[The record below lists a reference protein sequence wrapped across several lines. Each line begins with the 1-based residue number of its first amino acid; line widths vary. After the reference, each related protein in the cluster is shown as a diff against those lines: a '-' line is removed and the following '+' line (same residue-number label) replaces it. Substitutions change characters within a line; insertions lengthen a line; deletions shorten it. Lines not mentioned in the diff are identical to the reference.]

1 MSKDASGPIVIKIG
15 GTTLEEQSSQPTL
28 WSGLVQLSSR
38 HPGGV
43 VLLHGGGKVVDKHL
57 SQLGFTTERKEG
69 IRITPKDQVQ
79 QITAIL
85 AGMINKSLVTSIN
98 QAGGKGVGL
107 CLGDGGLE
115 GIITSKATHYSF
127 DPGMVGEVTGAG
139 NAGLLRLLLREG
151 YFPVV
156 SSIGI
161 STLDGFLNV
170 NADDAAA
177 GVAMCL
183 KAHALVLLT
192 DVPGVLDGQKQVIP
206 TLNQE
211 EIDGLIASGV
221 ISGGMVPKVRAALGA
236 SKRSGAPVHILSG
249 NDPASLL
256 GWARGERVGTRIW
269 G

>member
-1 MSKDASGPIVIKIG
+1 MSKDTSGPIVIKIG
-15 GTTLEEQSSQPTL
+15 GTTLEEQATQPTL
-28 WSGLVQLSSR
+28 WSGLVQLASR

-43 VLLHGGGKVVDKHL
+43 VLLHGGGKAVDKHL
-57 SQLGFTTERKEG
+57 AQLGFTTERKEG
-69 IRITPKDQVQ
+69 IRITPKDQLE

-85 AGMINKSLVTSIN
+85 AGLINKSLVVSLN

-115 GIITSKATHYSF
+115 GIQTSKATHYSF
-127 DPGMVGEVTGAG
+127 DPGMVGEVTGTG
-139 NAGLLRLLLREG
+139 NAGLLKLLLREG

-156 SSIGI
+156 SSIGL
-161 STLDGFLNV
+161 STSDGFLNI

-177 GVAMCL
+177 GVALCL

-206 TLNQE
+206 TLSQAQIE
-211 EIDGLIASGV
+211 DLVTSGV
-221 ISGGMVPKVRAALGA
+221 ISGGMIPKVRAALAA
-236 SKRSGAPVHILSG
+236 SKRSGASVHILSG
-249 NDPASLL
+249 NDPTALL
-256 GWARGERVGTRIW
+256 RWATGEPVGTRIS